1 MKRGDGAVIL
11 KRTLNNN
18 VVLAKNENHQ
28 EVVVFGNGIAFN
40 RKPGDIID
48 ESKISKV
55 FTLQS
60 QNLSLKMANLLK
72 EVPVVYAEIAEEI
85 IKYARTKI
93 KTPIGDYLF
102 LALTDHIYYA
112 VSRYKDG
119 LDIHNVL
126 LWEARKLYKT
136 EFEIG
141 LKALEIIKAKV
152 GVEFSEDE
160 AGFIAFHFAN
170 AQMEGEEVNRTVKIT
185 QFVQDILGIIKYH
198 FGIEFDEDSW
208 NYGRLVTHLKF
219 FAQRILSGD
228 TGHQDDDYLYEQVQ
242 HKYKKAF
249 ECIKKIEKY
258 VANGYG
264 VSLSKAE
271 MVYLVLHIN
280 RVTSRNEG

>member
-1 MKRGDGAVIL
+1 MIL

-219 FAQRILSGD
+219 LHNEYFPVIPDIRMMTIYTS
-228 TGHQDDDYLYEQVQ
+228 
-242 HKYKKAF
+242 KF
-249 ECIKKIEKY
+249 SISIKKLL
-258 VANGYG
+258 N
-264 VSLSKAE
+264 VSRRLKNMWQ
-271 MVYLVLHIN
+271 MVMGFLFQKQKWSI
-280 RVTSRNEG
+280 